1 MGYFDDAKASREEEN
16 TLEHSSGAWKKH
28 KYIQKIGEGANA
40 VYKYS
45 KKAADKVTYAAKHPH
60 ESITGRDMK
69 LAKEYWE
76 LNSEANGANA
86 QLKNATDAERNAS
99 YRRAERAGRMA
110 ALEER
115 EYYTKSLAGKS
126 KATVEKGKAL
136 IKDFFTP
143 KTKVTV
149 SSNLTGKK
157 TVKPKSAEK
166 VTLKKNKLSF
176 KKKSSNQDNNSNT
189 FTLGP
194 DGTTQAPNNG
204 KWKKVK

>member
-16 TLEHSSGAWKKH
+16 SLEHSSGPWKKH
-28 KYIQKIGEGANA
+28 KYIQKIGTGAKA

-45 KKAADKVTYAAKHPH
+45 KKAADKVAYAAKHPH

-76 LNSEANGANA
+76 LNSEVNSSNA
-86 QLKNATDAERNAS
+86 QLKNASDADRHAS

-110 ALEER
+110 ALEEH

-126 KATVEKGKAL
+126 KATVERGKAL

-143 KTKVTV
+143 KTTV
-149 SSNLTGKK
+149 KTSSNLTDGE
-157 TVKPKSAEK
+157 KSVNIKNAKRE
-166 VTLKKNKLSF
+166 TLKKNKLSF
-176 KKKSSNQDNNSNT
+176 KKN
-189 FTLGP
+189 
-194 DGTTQAPNNG
+194 
-204 KWKKVK
+204 